1 MDVIERASTYMGKGV
16 GELVTELAEQGIHL
30 PKGYVRIGG
39 FGDSE
44 ALSASLIALILAG
57 VKRGTCS
64 LVWSWDFDG
73 ESIPKV
79 GDIEIVLDWN
89 DRPAFV
95 RRATE
100 VQIVPFDRVGAEFVA
115 SEGEGDRSLTYWRE
129 EHWRFFT
136 NECSRIGREADH
148 SMPLVCERFEVLY
161 TLTPVLRRE

>member
-1 MDVIERASTYMGKGV
+1 MGKTV
-16 GELVTELAEQGIHL
+16 GELVAELAERGMHL
-30 PKGYVRIGG
+30 PEGYVRIGG

-79 GDIEIVLDWN
+79 GDMEIVLDWN
-89 DRPAFV
+89 DKPAFV
-95 RRATE
+95 LRVTE
-100 VQIVPFDRVGAEFVA
+100 VQIVPFDRVGAEFAA
-115 SEGEGDRSLTYWRE
+115 SEGEGDLSLTYWRA

-136 NECSRIGREADH
+136 DECSRIGRVVDH
-148 SMPLVCERFEVLY
+148 SMPLVCESFEVLY
-161 TLTPVLRRE
+161 TLRSVLRHE